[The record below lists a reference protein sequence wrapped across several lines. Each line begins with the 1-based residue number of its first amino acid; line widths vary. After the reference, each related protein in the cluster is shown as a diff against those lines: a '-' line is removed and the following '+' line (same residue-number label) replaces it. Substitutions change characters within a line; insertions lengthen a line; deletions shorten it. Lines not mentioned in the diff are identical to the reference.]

1 MLFGVKPQA
10 IQGLPSASGTTAR
23 AGDTGAATARTA
35 ARQGDGSQGPKPGP
49 EANGG
54 LTNRE
59 LLAQRD
65 AHRARMDA
73 RQAEHEAKTRAFQ
86 EEHGF
91 RQRATDSL
99 RNTYHKARA
108 GAFGADHFSSRAE
121 AMEFALRMASGIRSA
136 VRNVETAARVS
147 SNEWQADVTQKLGA
161 EETAQLT
168 ARYKDSG
175 EAGRMEAYIYSARL
189 EKSLEVS
196 GETYTLDGEDSRLG
210 AFTISW
216 GGEKLVAVNEDRETF
231 TYFDAAGNALTH
243 DEWQETRVDIRA

>member
-10 IQGLPSASGTTAR
+10 IQGLQSASGTAAR

-65 AHRARMDA
+65 ARQARLDA
-73 RQAEHEAKTRAFQ
+73 RQAEHEAKMRAFK

-136 VRNVETAARVS
+136 VRRVESDARTQQPEAQALMREALGEEEAARRVS
-147 SNEWQADVTQKLGA
+147 RNRDWA
-161 EETAQLT
+161 
-168 ARYKDSG
+168 

-196 GETYTLDGEDSRLG
+196 GDTYTLDGENSRLG
-210 AFTISW
+210 AFTVSW

-231 TYFDAAGNALTH
+231 TYFDAAGNGLTH